1 MRSIGPMSVAALA
14 ALCSCAEADAAGLA
28 QDAAKVDLVAVEA
41 RDERPNLS
49 VDDRLRDLLR
59 HPAFAGH
66 ARLLLP
72 WTIEATT
79 KRCR

>member
-1 MRSIGPMSVAALA
+1 MKSIGPMSAAVLA
-14 ALCSCAEADAAGLA
+14 VLCSCAEADATRVA
-28 QDAAKVDLVAVEA
+28 QDAAKVDLSAIELTSELT
-41 RDERPNLS
+41 RLS

-72 WTIEATT
+72 WDD
-79 KRCR
+79 RS